1 MQRISPDTSWPLHG
15 VAASR
20 QIESLAAAQLPP
32 HTLMRRAG
40 LAVAQLARAIAP
52 HARHVWIACG
62 PGNNGGDGFEAAL
75 HLQSHGLKVSL
86 TAIPGAHEPQDARAS
101 RLRALQAG
109 VLISQAP
116 PDQFDLAIDAL
127 LGLGAELDRQRPT
140 TATVLD
146 WLSRMQGS
154 HSPLLAVDLPSGLN
168 ADTGSGVSPGQAR
181 RAHTLSLLTLKPGL
195 FTGQGRDR
203 AGTVWFDPLGVEI
216 DTTLA
221 DAQLIGSDRLPCMN
235 KAQSPHD
242 SHKGRYGDVLVV
254 GGASAPGGIT
264 MLGAALLAARAA
276 LHAGAGRVY
285 VSALGSAPNAMDPV
299 QPELMWRPVP
309 QRHQLDPACTLVCGC
324 GGGPAIS
331 EVLPELLDCP
341 GPMVLDADALNA
353 IAAEPALGRQLRRRA
368 SRPTVLTP
376 HPLEAARLLQSTVGQ
391 VQSDRLQAART
402 LAAEFDCTVV
412 LKGSGTVVA
421 SPAATPG
428 INPTGN
434 ALLATAGTGDVLA
447 GLIGAALARGLS
459 AETAARLGVHHHGA
473 LADAWARSR
482 PGQPLVAS
490 DLLGAASWRA

>member
-1 MQRISPDTSWPLHG
+1 MQ
-15 VAASR
+15 
-20 QIESLAAAQLPP
+20 
-32 HTLMRRAG
+32 RAG
-40 LAVAQLARAIAP
+40 LAVAHLARAIAP

-75 HLQSHGLKVSL
+75 HLHQHGLKVSL
-86 TAIPGAHEPQDARAS
+86 TAVLAEAHEPKDAQAS

-116 PDQFDLAIDAL
+116 PERFDLAIDAL
-127 LGLGAELDRQRPT
+127 LGLGAELDGQRPT
-140 TATVLD
+140 TATVID
-146 WLSRMQGS
+146 WLTRMHS
-154 HSPLLAVDLPSGLN
+154 SDSPLLAIDLPSGLD
-168 ADTGSGVSPGQAR
+168 ADTGSSLFLARTR

-203 AGTVWFDPLGVEI
+203 AGTVWFDPLGVE
-216 DTTLA
+216 TESVPA
-221 DAQLIGSDRLPCMN
+221 DAQLIGSDRLPGMD
-235 KAQSPHD
+235 KAQSAHD

-254 GGASAPGGIT
+254 GGASAPDGLT
-264 MLGAALLAARAA
+264 MVGAALLAARAA

-285 VSALGSAPNAMDPV
+285 VSPLGPTVSAIDPV
-299 QPELMWRPVP
+299 QPELMWRPIP
-309 QRHQLDPACTLVCGC
+309 KRHQLDPACTLVCGC
-324 GGGPAIS
+324 GGGQAIA

-341 GPMVLDADALNA
+341 GPLVLDADAINA
-353 IAAEPALGRQLRRRA
+353 IAAEPGLRRQLRRRA
-368 SRPTVLTP
+368 NRPTVLTP
-376 HPLEAARLLQSTVGQ
+376 HPLEAARLLQVMVGQ
-391 VQSDRLQAART
+391 VQADRLHAART

-421 SPAATPG
+421 SGRDLPG
-428 INPTGN
+428 INPSGN

-459 AETAARLGVHHHGA
+459 ADTAARLSVHRHGA

-490 DLLGAASWRA
+490 DLLKASDLPP